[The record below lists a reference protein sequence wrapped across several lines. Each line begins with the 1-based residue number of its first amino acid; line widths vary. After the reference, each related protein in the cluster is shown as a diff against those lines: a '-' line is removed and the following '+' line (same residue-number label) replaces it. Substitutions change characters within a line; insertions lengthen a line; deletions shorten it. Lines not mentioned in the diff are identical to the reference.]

1 MNQMNEL
8 NELNEPS
15 DLLIRLDER
24 DDRAHNLNDSPVLLG
39 RLDVRPGLR
48 IAVLCM
54 HTSPLAQPGTGDGGG
69 MNVYVRELA
78 TSLARVG
85 VECDVYTRADAPDQL
100 GTITIEP
107 GFRVHYVQA
116 GPLTHVEKEALPAL
130 VPAFADAVQAHLD
143 EHAIK
148 PDVLHANYWL
158 SGQAGVM
165 LKFRLMVPL
174 VTTFHT
180 LAKVK
185 AAGNDH
191 EPEARMRAEESIVG
205 CSDLVCSSC
214 DVETEQLVHLYGANP
229 ERVIEIPL
237 GVHHAF
243 FSPGSKAG
251 ARAAVTATVGS
262 FGNGPLMM
270 FVGRLQPLKGAEL
283 AVEALAALGR
293 PDVTLMI
300 VGGPSGRGG
309 DQELKTLHELVR
321 ARGVESQVV
330 WVTPQPHYL
339 LSTFYRA
346 ADVVLV
352 PSRSESFG
360 LVALEAS
367 ACGTPVIASAVGG
380 LQTIVDDGVT
390 GWLIPNRDPQAYA
403 AKLRVLFNDP
413 ELAREVGA
421 AGASRARRYGWSA
434 TANRVGG
441 AFTELASRIPSPC
454 GSW

>member
-1 MNQMNEL
+1 MHEIDLSRTSVL
-8 NELNEPS
+8 N
-15 DLLIRLDER
+15 LDMPEV
-24 DDRAHNLNDSPVLLG
+24 RA
-39 RLDVRPGLR
+39 GLR

-78 TSLARVG
+78 TSLARIG
-85 VECDVYTRADAPDQL
+85 VICDVYTRADSPKVL
-100 GTITIEP
+100 GTVDIEP
-107 GFRVHYVQA
+107 GFKVHYVQA
-116 GPLTHVEKEALPAL
+116 GPLTHVEKEAMPAL
-130 VPAFADAVQAHLD
+130 VPSFADSVQAHLD
-143 EHAIK
+143 RNGIK

-158 SGQAGVM
+158 SGQAGVI

-205 CSDLVCSSC
+205 CSDLVCASC
-214 DVETEQLVHLYGANP
+214 DVETDQLVHLYGAHP

-243 FSPGSKAG
+243 FSPGRKSG
-251 ARAAVTATVGS
+251 ARAAVAATVGHVS
-262 FGNGPLMM
+262 SGPLMM

-283 AVEALAALGR
+283 AIEALAALQR

-330 WVTPQPHYL
+330 WVAPQPHYL

-390 GWLIPNRDPQAYA
+390 GWLIPNRDPSSYA
-403 AKLRVLFNDP
+403 DALRLLFSQP
-413 ELAREVGA
+413 QLAEAMGA
-421 AGASRARRYGWSA
+421 AGATRARRYGWSA
-434 TANRVGG
+434 TAHRVG
-441 AFTELASRIPSPC
+441 AALTELASRIPTPC
-454 GSW
+454 GTW

>member
-1 MNQMNEL
+1 MTAD
-8 NELNEPS
+8 PC
-15 DLLIRLDER
+15 
-24 DDRAHNLNDSPVLLG
+24 ANLPLYQLSSLPV
-39 RLDVRPGLR
+39 RRGLR

-78 TSLARVG
+78 TSLARIG
-85 VECDVYTRADAPDQL
+85 VICDVYTRAETPDVL
-100 GTITIEP
+100 GTVNIEP
-107 GFRVHYVQA
+107 GFAVHYVQA
-116 GPLTHVEKEALPAL
+116 GPLAHVEKEDLPAL
-130 VPAFADAVQAHLD
+130 VPAFADAVQRHL
-143 EHAIK
+143 ELNGIA

-158 SGQAGVM
+158 SGQAGVL

-185 AAGNDH
+185 AAGNDL
-191 EPEARMRAEESIVG
+191 EPEDRMRAEESIVS

-214 DVETEQLVHLYGANP
+214 TVETEQLVHLYGANP

-237 GVHHAF
+237 GVHQAF
-243 FSPGSKAG
+243 FSPGAKAG
-251 ARAAVTATVGS
+251 ARAAVVANVGS
-262 FGNGPLMM
+262 LRNGPLMM

-283 AVEALAALGR
+283 AVEALAALQR

-309 DQELKTLHELVR
+309 EAELRSLHELVR
-321 ARGVESQVV
+321 ARGVESQVI
-330 WVTPQPHYL
+330 WVAPQPHYL

-346 ADVVLV
+346 ADAILV

-403 AKLRVLFNDP
+403 AKLRLLFTQPN
-413 ELAREVGA
+413 LAQAMGA
-421 AGASRARRYGWSA
+421 AGATRARRYSWSS
-434 TANRVGG
+434 TAHRVGS
-441 AFTELASRIPSPC
+441 AFTELASRIPTPC
-454 GSW
+454 GTW

>member
-1 MNQMNEL
+1 
-8 NELNEPS
+8 
-15 DLLIRLDER
+15 
-24 DDRAHNLNDSPVLLG
+24 
-39 RLDVRPGLR
+39 
-48 IAVLCM
+48 
-54 HTSPLAQPGTGDGGG
+54 

-78 TSLARVG
+78 TSLARTG
-85 VECDVYTRADAPDQL
+85 VLCDVYTRADSPEVL
-100 GTITIEP
+100 GTVDIEP
-107 GFRVHYVQA
+107 GFRVHYVEA
-116 GPLTHVEKEALPAL
+116 GPLATVEKEHLTGL
-130 VPAFADAVQAHLD
+130 VPAFADAVARHL
-143 EHAIK
+143 EQHNIV

-158 SGQAGVM
+158 SGQAGVI

-185 AAGNDH
+185 AAGNDP
-191 EPEARMRAEESIVG
+191 EPESRMRAEESIVG

-229 ERVIEIPL
+229 NRVIEIPL

-243 FSPGSKAG
+243 FSPGARSG
-251 ARAAVTATVGS
+251 ARAAVAARIGAFGS
-262 FGNGPLMM
+262 GPLMM
-270 FVGRLQPLKGAEL
+270 FVGRLQPLKGADL
-283 AVEALAALGR
+283 AIEALAALQR
-293 PDVTLMI
+293 PDVILMI

-309 DQELKTLHELVR
+309 GDELAHLQHLVK

-330 WVTPQPHYL
+330 WVAPQPHYL

-380 LQTIVDDGVT
+380 LQTIVENGVT
-390 GWLIPNRDPQAYA
+390 GFLMPTRDPDDYA
-403 AKLRVLFNDP
+403 AKLRVLFSHRD
-413 ELAREVGA
+413 LASTMGA
-421 AGASRARRYGWSA
+421 AGAERALRYAWSA
-434 TANRVGG
+434 TANRVG
-441 AFTELASRIPSPC
+441 AALTELASRVPSPC